1 MSVKVTVCNV
11 DKGCYISNCVI
22 ASVIDVCIVVAVCSK
37 SQAAGRPCVAGASR
51 PPPALAVSLLQSD
64 VYTGRGEGVRR
75 LLRLDEVPATVD
87 HRL

>member
-51 PPPALAVSLLQSD
+51 PPQRWLCLFFRVMSIRD
-64 VYTGRGEGVRR
+64 GVK
-75 LLRLDEVPATVD
+75 EYVD
-87 HRL
+87 CSGWMRFL